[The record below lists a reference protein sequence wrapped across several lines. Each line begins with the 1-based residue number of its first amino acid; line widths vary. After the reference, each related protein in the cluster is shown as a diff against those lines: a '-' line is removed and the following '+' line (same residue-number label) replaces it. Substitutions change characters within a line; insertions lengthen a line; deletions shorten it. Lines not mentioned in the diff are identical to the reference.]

1 MRKTST
7 RRKIS
12 RGGSTLEFLFI
23 SLMLIP
29 LFIGASGIGIDLIRT
44 MQTVQLAR
52 DVGHM
57 YAKGVDFSQPGN
69 DTILYQLG
77 SSLGLSSSSS
87 TSTAL
92 VILSNLIYVD
102 QSQCQAVGAWNS
114 GSNMPSGCTNYQKWV
129 FTQRQEF
136 GNTALRNSNTGSPLT
151 SGPTGVT
158 PDAATGKI
166 SQLQYVTQAGDVANF
181 NAINPYSDISGVV
194 SGLPSGQTLF
204 VAEAAAQAWQF
215 APFFSNAETYS
226 FGLF

>member
-1 MRKTST
+1 
-7 RRKIS
+7 
-12 RGGSTLEFLFI
+12 
-23 SLMLIP
+23 
-29 LFIGASGIGIDLIRT
+29 
-44 MQTVQLAR
+44 
-52 DVGHM
+52 M

-77 SSLGLSSSSS
+77 SSLGLSSSPTS
-87 TSTAL
+87 STAL

-102 QSQCQAVGAWNS
+102 QAQCQAVGAWNS
-114 GSNMPSGCTNYQKWV
+114 ATNMPNGCTNYQQWV

-136 GNTALRNSNTGSPLT
+136 GNTALRNSNMGSPLT

-158 PDAATGKI
+158 PNPSTGKI
-166 SQLQYVTQAGDVANF
+166 SQLQYVTEAGDVASF
-181 NAINPYSDISGVV
+181 NAINPYSNVSGVV

>member
-1 MRKTST
+1 MRRKTSA
-7 RRKIS
+7 
-12 RGGSTLEFLFI
+12 GGSTIEFMFI
-23 SLMLIP
+23 TLMLIP
-29 LFIGASGIGIDLIRT
+29 LFVGASGIGVDLIRT

-57 YAKGVDFSQPGN
+57 YAKGIDFSQPGN

-87 TSTAL
+87 SSTAL

-102 QSQCQAVGAWNS
+102 ESQCQAVGAWNS
-114 GSNMPSGCTNYQKWV
+114 VSNMPNGCTNYQKWV

-136 GNTALRNSNTGSPLT
+136 GNTSLRNSNTGTPLT
-151 SGPTGVT
+151 SGPSGVT
-158 PDAATGKI
+158 LASGTGKI
-166 SQLQYVTQAGDVANF
+166 SQLQYVTQAGAVANF
-181 NAINPYSDISGVV
+181 NSINPYSNVSGVV

-204 VAEAAAQAWQF
+204 IAEAAAQAWQF
-215 APFFSNAETYS
+215 PPFFSNAETYS